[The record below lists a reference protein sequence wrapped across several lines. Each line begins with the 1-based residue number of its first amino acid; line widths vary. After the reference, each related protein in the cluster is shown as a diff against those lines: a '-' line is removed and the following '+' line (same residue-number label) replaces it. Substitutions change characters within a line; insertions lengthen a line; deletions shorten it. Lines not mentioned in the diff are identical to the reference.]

1 MAVDAFGT
9 KERAWAGES
18 WTSAP
23 RITGITVSSDLA
35 WKQRLRIL
43 DKPRDGATSNH
54 EPSRLQM
61 LKAKLERAMGDDQY
75 RDTRSGKAMCDRPQ
89 ESLTSGLIPKQ
100 EVQRTDRTHGS
111 SFSSPPMP
119 SNSPRFLSFSNHSSP
134 QEKKVG
140 KRCDIRPDPSSG
152 LTGSGLV
159 SNDGFGYGRFEGD
172 VLHKGA
178 RQDRGSVFRDV
189 AGRYLA
195 STPPLSE
202 ERVSVHEQSLHTPPR
217 DEPFKHPTGSPGS
230 STYSKRSELREFTP
244 SYREFASYEE
254 AKRESAA
261 ASLLEYKEASLH
273 RQESSQQPPNLSLY
287 RDQHA
292 NRSEQP
298 MVGNNRLAENTIAKS
313 DIFPSRQDLRSRLD
327 EDSLNCPID
336 ISHPRLTRWR
346 KTTLCSSRIRAL
358 SMTETFGRTSPI
370 TGKSQTQE
378 STEQPIGGGERDVS
392 VIESLL
398 LQLTWD
404 LTAHPV
410 KNLLEEPALRAQN
423 MVQRF
428 RSGNRMHSEAIGAA
442 TSFGSDAMRSAFY
455 VSPRE
460 SLELGGGRFR
470 GAAGAQQQPIWLQ
483 SSLPSQQQ
491 GNNPHRPL
499 PSHLSPEVRLPVL
512 L

>member
-327 EDSLNCPID
+327 EGIMRNMDRLSLLQQMEKDNALFIKNPSFEHD
-336 ISHPRLTRWR
+336 RDFWSYQPHNRQESDTGVDRAADRRWR
-346 KTTLCSSRIRAL
+346 
-358 SMTETFGRTSPI
+358 
-370 TGKSQTQE
+370 
-378 STEQPIGGGERDVS
+378 ERS
-392 VIESLL
+392 
-398 LQLTWD
+398 
-404 LTAHPV
+404 HPV